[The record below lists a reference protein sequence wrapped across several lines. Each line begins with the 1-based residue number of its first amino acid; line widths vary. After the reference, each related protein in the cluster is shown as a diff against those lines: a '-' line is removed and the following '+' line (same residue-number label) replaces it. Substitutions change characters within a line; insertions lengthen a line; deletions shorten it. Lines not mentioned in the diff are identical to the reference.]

1 MIATATIAA
10 TTTKML
16 GILRLTKP
24 IAGSKNYGSRAEKA

>member
-16 GILRLTKP
+16 GITKLTKV
-24 IAGSKNYGSRAEKA
+24 IAGNKEI